1 MITSNIGRLFL
12 DEYNKR
18 NKTRYNA
25 KDFFL
30 EVFYPLVFGYNKYMV
45 SGGNSPLENPKISW
59 GDCLRGKKTYE
70 TKEERQTRLN
80 RFVEKVDNGVPEA
93 GIAMGFPTTDVL
105 ATTSGQ
111 TTSMVI
117 GMTADDAY
125 LSWIGGC
132 LGIGVQGGVC
142 LLINNVD
149 ILYDTFDGWQYYRKY
164 LEDYPLLKGNQI
176 NTWNGKWIAH
186 RYNEEEYDSRKPLAS
201 FSPLNK
207 AKDDTF
213 DLATE
218 SWLDVMYG
226 VATQQKTTIQMAYIY
241 SLGQMNDTI
250 GFIPFYL
257 SDILEPF
264 ELYQRIFA
272 CKNID
277 QVKKLLATDQGLVG
291 CCRMGCI
298 GLLALQPN
306 GMRDLLSG
314 KSSPNYKPNNE
325 PELLKFNVY
334 QIYLL
339 AMLNNEQMWE
349 EAHTIAKD
357 LLDFAASDKKAKTTK
372 ANKVNEVLTSTS
384 KKAFIESLTNVIK
397 EFSIENDNQTAKFDK
412 LGELVHKMPTENV
425 PYFLTLI
432 RFKYAVLNN

>member
-18 NKTRYNA
+18 NKTKYNA

-30 EVFYPLVFGYNKYMV
+30 EVFYPLIFGYNKYMV

-59 GDCLRGKKTYE
+59 GDCLRSKKTYE
-70 TKEERQTRLN
+70 TKEEKQARLN

-93 GIAMGFPTTDVL
+93 GIAMGFPTADVL

-111 TTSMVI
+111 TTSMAIV
-117 GMTADDAY
+117 MTADDAY

-142 LLINNVD
+142 LLINNLD
-149 ILYDTFDGWQYYRKY
+149 ILYDTFEGWRYYRQY

-186 RYNEEEYDSRKPLAS
+186 RYNEEEYDPRKPLAS

-226 VATQQKTTIQMAYIY
+226 VATQQKRTTQMAYIY

-264 ELYQRIFA
+264 ELYQRIFT

-277 QVKKLLATDQGLVG
+277 QVKKLLATEQGLAG
-291 CCRMGCI
+291 CCRLGSI
-298 GLLALQPN
+298 GLSALQPK

-314 KSSPNYKPNNE
+314 KSSPIYKPDNE

-357 LLDFAASDKKAKTTK
+357 LLDFAASDKKAKSTK
-372 ANKVNEVLTSTS
+372 ANKVNDLLASTS
-384 KKAFIESLTNVIK
+384 KKAFLENLTNVIK
-397 EFSIENDNQTAKFDK
+397 DLPSEDKQTAKFDK
-412 LGELVHKMPTENV
+412 VGELVHKMPSENV

>member
-18 NKTRYNA
+18 NNTTYNA

-30 EVFYPLVFGYNKYMV
+30 EVFYPLVFGYDKYMV

-59 GDCLRGKKTYE
+59 GDCLRGKKEYE
-70 TKEERQTRLN
+70 TIEKKQTRLN
-80 RFVEKVDNGVPEA
+80 RFIDKVDTGIPEA
-93 GIAMGFPTTDVL
+93 GIAMGFPTSDVL

-111 TTSMVI
+111 TTSMDL

-142 LLINNVD
+142 LLVNDID
-149 ILYDTFDGWQYYRKY
+149 ILYDTFEGWQYYRKL
-164 LEDYPLLKGNQI
+164 LEDFPMLKGNQI

-186 RYNEEEYDSRKPLAS
+186 RYDSDSYDPRKPLAS

-207 AKDDTF
+207 TKDDTF

-226 VATQQKTTIQMAYIY
+226 VATQQKTTAQMAYIY

-264 ELYQRIFA
+264 ELYERIFD
-272 CKNID
+272 CKSI
-277 QVKKLLATDQGLVG
+277 QKVKPLLATEQGLVG
-291 CCRMGCI
+291 CCRMGSI
-298 GLLALQPN
+298 GLSALQPK
-306 GMRDLLSG
+306 GMRDLISG
-314 KSSPNYKPNNE
+314 KSSPNYKPENE
-325 PELLKFNVY
+325 QELLKFNVY

-339 AMLNNEQMWE
+339 AMLNNEQMWD

-357 LLDFAASDKKAKTTK
+357 LFDFATSDKKAKTTK
-372 ANKVNEVLTSTS
+372 TNLVKQVLASGNKRVFLDNLT
-384 KKAFIESLTNVIK
+384 EVIK
-397 EFSIENDNQTAKFDK
+397 DLSIEDNSQIVKFDK
-412 LGELVHKMPTENV
+412 VGELVHKMPTENV